1 MEIGPVTTETAPSNS
16 PVIVWFRRDLRLADN
31 PALNHA
37 LATGRRVLPIYVH
50 DEGGAA
56 RPAGA
61 ASLWWLDGSLRALAA
76 DLSARGA
83 PLILRRGDSEAEL
96 RRLIAETGATTV
108 FLNRLF
114 EPGAWTR
121 DADIAHGLK
130 AEGVDCRGFNG
141 SLLARPG
148 SVLTGSGGPYKV
160 FTPFMK
166 ALLSVTVPPEPAP
179 APTAIPGVRDVA
191 SDALDDWALK
201 PTRPDWAKGF
211 IGTPGEAGAAA
222 ALTAFV
228 KDGLKTYSRSRD
240 IPGVDGTS
248 RLSPHLHFGELS
260 PWRAAAAARA
270 AADDGRVPDAEAS
283 KFVAQLGWRDFSAH
297 LLHQF
302 PAMADRAFR
311 PEYDAMPWRHDP
323 AGLAAWQR
331 GQTGFPIVDAGM
343 RQLWA
348 TGWMHNR
355 VRMIVGSFLV
365 KDLLI
370 DWREG
375 EDWFWKTLVDAD
387 PGNNIQN
394 WQWIAGSGA
403 DAAPYF
409 RVFNPVTQ
417 GEKFDADG
425 RYVRKW
431 VPELRGLPDR
441 WLHAPWTAPPEI
453 LRHAGVRLGHD
464 YPRPIVDHAEAR
476 LRALAALRT
485 VSQAR
490 VDALD

>member
-1 MEIGPVTTETAPSNS
+1 MEIGPVTTETAPSNT

-31 PALNHA
+31 PALGHA
-37 LATGRRVLPIYVH
+37 LATGRPVLPVYIH
-50 DEGGAA
+50 DEGGQV
-56 RPAGA
+56 RGAGA

-83 PLILRRGDSEAEL
+83 ALILRRGDSEAEL
-96 RRLIAETGATTV
+96 RRLIAGTGADAV

-114 EPGAWTR
+114 EPEAWER
-121 DADIAHGLK
+121 DATIAHGLK

-148 SVLTGSGGPYKV
+148 SVRTGSGGPYKV
-160 FTPFMK
+160 FTPFMR
-166 ALLSVTVPPEPAP
+166 ALLTVAEPWPSSAAP
-179 APTAIPGVRDVA
+179 SAIKGRTGLA
-191 SDALDDWALK
+191 SDDLDSWALR
-201 PTRPDWAKGF
+201 PVRPDWAAGF
-211 IGTPGEAGAAA
+211 DWTPGEAGAAA
-222 ALTAFV
+222 ALDAFV
-228 KDGLKTYSRSRD
+228 ATGLADYSRGRD
-240 IPGVDGTS
+240 RPALTATS
-248 RLSPHLHFGELS
+248 RLSPHLHFGEIS
-260 PWRAAAAARA
+260 PWRAAAAARSA
-270 AADDGRVPDAEAS
+270 AGEGRVPGAEAD
-283 KFVAQLGWRDFSAH
+283 KFIAELGWRDFSAH
-297 LLHQF
+297 LLHEF
-302 PAMADRAFR
+302 PAMTERAFR
-311 PEYDAMPWRHDP
+311 PEYDTMPWRDDP
-323 AGLAAWQR
+323 AGLAAWQAGR
-331 GQTGFPIVDAGM
+331 TGFPIVDAGM

-355 VRMIVGSFLV
+355 VRMIVASFLV

-370 DWREG
+370 DWRAG
-375 EDWFWKTLVDAD
+375 ESWFRDTLVDAD
-387 PGNNIQN
+387 SASNIQN
-394 WQWIAGSGA
+394 WQWVAGSGA

-464 YPRPIVDHAEAR
+464 YPRPVVDHAEAR

-485 VSQAR
+485 VSQVRA
-490 VDALD
+490 DALD